1 MAIFLVLL
9 LPIPSTWRLVIVKL
23 LAAAI
28 SKIKLSLIFVFLLFG
43 DAVYDSIRKRHTDGM
58 FYAQRNMY
66 LTGSVIFLSL
76 VLNRFLSMMADISKN
91 EQRNDVLKQQAAK
104 SSKEYLKLLDNEQ
117 DYLSKIARLESEL
130 VTLRKQQT
138 ELDIVKKQAAQISDE
153 YLRLT
158 DRYAELEAKG
168 SAESKKTK

>member
-1 MAIFLVLL
+1 
-9 LPIPSTWRLVIVKL
+9 
-23 LAAAI
+23 
-28 SKIKLSLIFVFLLFG
+28 
-43 DAVYDSIRKRHTDGM
+43 M